1 MLGAMHRNGSTD
13 MYKLLLSLDIL
24 GDDSVEMCRIMLHSI
39 SAIMVYIEDIWMNRG
54 YINGWPT

>member
-1 MLGAMHRNGSTD
+1 MHRNGSTD

>member
-54 YINGWPT
+54 YINGWPI